1 MNDYLAPRISFK
13 DQLRFSS
20 TTNQPPL
27 CEVCSSMTI
36 AQLRS
41 REGFKH
47 HEQAR
52 LLRKEFESK
61 HGCPLCSLMWSCL
74 SEGKDS
80 NTFRDLTGGLLNLV
94 GKPGEFYELYK
105 MLKGGRSLNVWCPVT
120 VFLTPSGESHK
131 GEHKDGKE
139 LVQDDGAM
147 QELQVRCAPKVV
159 GGNMSL
165 SRSAMAGLRGPGLGG
180 QRGAIWEALD
190 LLSVNDRKT
199 KYEELMGKFSR
210 LKWKGSLMIS
220 TDRGKYF
227 IV

>member
-13 DQLRFSS
+13 DQLQFSS

-27 CEVCSSMTI
+27 CEICSSMTI

-47 HEQAR
+47 HKQAR

-61 HGCPLCSLMWSCL
+61 NGCPLCSLMWSSL

-80 NTFRDLTGGLLNLV
+80 NTFRDLTGGLLNLL
-94 GKPGEFYELYK
+94 GELGELYEFYK
-105 MLKGGRSLNVWCPVT
+105 MLKGERSLNVWCPVT
-120 VFLTPSGESHK
+120 VFLTPSCESYEGED
-131 GEHKDGKE
+131 KDGKE
-139 LVQDDGAM
+139 LIQDDRAM
-147 QELQVRCAPKVV
+147 QELQVHCAPK

-165 SRSAMAGLRGPGLGG
+165 SRSEMTGFRGAALGG
-180 QRGAIWEALD
+180 QRGAILEALD
-190 LLSVNDRKT
+190 LLSVNDSKT
-199 KYEELMGKFSR
+199 TEEELMGKFSR
-210 LKWKGSLMIS
+210 LKWKGSLIIS

-227 IV
+227 IVES